1 MLQRMFFTDALLGVP
16 CLHQMVCSMHVHA
29 ATKLLRCQAAVN
41 ACTASRCEYGGHA
54 LPWRRRPGPIVCSCL
69 RTVLLWRRPGSSDFF
84 LAQYLQAPGAFMMTG
99 VGIAAAH
106 TLTDPPAYLKA
117 IIAGAQTPLTQVL
130 QGSKQTKA

>member
-1 MLQRMFFTDALLGVP
+1 
-16 CLHQMVCSMHVHA
+16 
-29 ATKLLRCQAAVN
+29 
-41 ACTASRCEYGGHA
+41 
-54 LPWRRRPGPIVCSCL
+54 
-69 RTVLLWRRPGSSDFF
+69 
-84 LAQYLQAPGAFMMTG
+84 MMTG